1 MNTVRSTISMS
12 VDGYITGPDDNHD
25 HPLGVEGERLHDWMF
40 DPESAANE
48 INAHVRREM
57 SEGIG
62 AVVIGRRM
70 FDLGW
75 EPWGR
80 ANPFGAPLVVTTHRE
95 DEPNR
100 ELKANR
106 RSRSSPAASMPHWT
120 RHDTWQGI
128 VTS

>member
-62 AVVIGRRM
+62 AVVIGRCM

-95 DEPNR
+95 DEPIEAEEQTADHVR
-100 ELKANR
+100 HR
-106 RSRSSPAASMPHWT
+106 RPRCRTGPGTT
-120 RHDTWQGI
+120 RGRG
-128 VTS
+128 S